1 MTDIR
6 NPYLELMTQVRIALG
21 QLKLYPTTSLQAQK
35 AIAPAHAAVVGYPGG
50 TGRVSVARTIRGLLI
65 NGKRPPAGD
74 ASALAEKA
82 WLQSLHDASV
92 NTLVMLGSISIQE
105 FTTFLDA
112 FGKRFWDLKD
122 GKAINARL
130 TEKGVLQAW
139 VEEVEFVAKAK
150 GDLLIE
156 GAASKLEAA
165 GARVTEIVQTL
176 EQVIDG
182 TASEG
187 LAEQVR
193 LEIVR
198 KMLIQDPLLI
208 QKAKAVNFYAEPG
221 EEGGGNGDG
230 EGGGGGTG
238 SGGGGNGGPG
248 DGGTGSGGSGGSGSG
263 SGGES
268 GGTPSGGSGTGSGGS
283 GARGPV
289 IPRIGKFPG
298 WIPFEQARKSLTEI
312 ARLLQESEGAQRET
326 LRAIGHVILSSFR
339 YDPLLRELLRK
350 FLEGLCVDMMPAW
363 MTEEEKAPTP
373 EKAKGPADPEQRAG
387 ELLALPEDERI
398 EKLFAEAQGLL
409 KELTERKRLDVA
421 TDVIKALVEHAR
433 NVSTLHRLKAV
444 KTIQQVYSLLL
455 IDGLDAARV
464 QVKARLVPALDLER
478 DHAIYPAMLET
489 TVAAIEADVARGALE
504 QAVPLLEALR
514 KQREQPEDKDYPERR
529 DLASRAVERLA
540 SGPVL
545 QAILEKLRSKHA
557 AAARAAETL
566 GAAAA
571 RGIVDRMRVSDAMA
585 ERIGLAQLMLK
596 AGPEAGAVMAA
607 EVQRILAPSEALKL
621 LDMVR
626 LSMAEDQIE
635 STLGAALR
643 HPALAVRRRA
653 AAFLKGG
660 GFPKAGA
667 FFVEALR
674 VESDSSVRAQFVE
687 ALGALRHDTALGL
700 LGQLLESKSEV
711 DEVRFAAAA
720 ALGQLSKPQA
730 IPILTRVAAPRRA
743 LGLMVFA
750 PAPSSV
756 RAAAM
761 RALSSY
767 LHHSDVRDALRR
779 SLEDSEAAVR
789 TAAGDALR
797 TPLVQAL
804 GDPVRQATLVTD
816 IDKLGG
822 FAGEGA
828 TGFMSDVP
836 LDQLFRFLEE
846 SGRAGLLTLAMGGS
860 TAQVY
865 LLKGEVVAAQY
876 GSAKGQEAFNLFCRK
891 EGLGFLFIPGI
902 ASTETSSPRSLIE
915 MMMDAFEIR
924 DSG

>member
-1 MTDIR
+1 MNDRATDIR
-6 NPYLELMTQVRIALG
+6 NPYLELLTQVRIALG
-21 QLKLYPTTSLQAQK
+21 QLKLYPTTSPQAQK
-35 AIAPAHAAVVGYPGG
+35 VLGPAHAAVMGFPGG
-50 TGRVSVARTIRGLLI
+50 TGRISIARTMRGLLI
-65 NGKRPPAGD
+65 NGRRPPAGD

-82 WLQSLHDASV
+82 WLQSLQDAQV
-92 NTLVMLGSISIQE
+92 NSLVILSSIGLQE
-105 FTTFLDA
+105 FTAFLDA
-112 FGKRFWDLKD
+112 FGRRFWDLRE
-122 GKAINARL
+122 GKAINGRL
-130 TEKGVLQAW
+130 AEKGVLQAW

-182 TASEG
+182 TATEG

-198 KMLIQDPLLI
+198 KLLVQDPLLI
-208 QKAKAVNFYAEPG
+208 QKAKAANYYVEPG
-221 EEGGGNGDG
+221 EEGGANGANGAEDR
-230 EGGGGGTG
+230 
-238 SGGGGNGGPG
+238 SSSPGNGG
-248 DGGTGSGGSGGSGSG
+248 DGGGSGSG
-263 SGGES
+263 SSGPDGDGPGG
-268 GGTPSGGSGTGSGGS
+268 
-283 GARGPV
+283 RGLAV
-289 IPRIGKFPG
+289 PRVGKFPG

-312 ARLLQESEGAQRET
+312 ARLLQQSEGAERET
-326 LRAIGHVILSSFR
+326 LRAIGHTIVSSFR
-339 YDPLLRELLRK
+339 YDPLLRELLK
-350 FLEGLCVDMMPAW
+350 KLLEDVCVDMIPTW
-363 MTEEEKAPTP
+363 MTEEPQAPAP
-373 EKAKGPADPEQRAG
+373 AKEKGPAEPEQRAA

-409 KELTERKRLDVA
+409 KDLAGRKRFEAA
-421 TDVIKALVEHAR
+421 TDVIKSLIDHSRHVA
-433 NVSTLHRLKAV
+433 SLHRLKAV
-444 KTIQQVYSLLL
+444 KTLQQVYPQILAE
-455 IDGLDAARV
+455 GLDAARAL
-464 QVKARLVPALDLER
+464 VKARLVPALDLER
-478 DHAIYPAMLET
+478 DRAIYPALVEM
-489 TVAAIEADVARGALE
+489 TVSVVEADVLGGTLD
-504 QAVPLLEALR
+504 QAIPLLEALR
-514 KQREQPEDKDYPERR
+514 KQRQQPDDKDYPERR
-529 DLASRAVERLA
+529 DLTSRAVERLG

-545 QAILEKLRSKHA
+545 QTILEKLRSKHT

-596 AGPEAGAVMAA
+596 AGPEAGAVLAA

-635 STLGAALR
+635 TTLGAALR

-667 FFVEALR
+667 YFAEALR
-674 VESDSSVRAQFVE
+674 SEAEPSVRAQLVE
-687 ALGALRHDTALGL
+687 ALGALRHEAALGL
-700 LGQLLESKSEV
+700 LGQLLESKSES

-720 ALGQLSKPQA
+720 ALGQMSKPQA
-730 IPILTRVAAPRRA
+730 VPILIRVASPRRA
-743 LGLMVFA
+743 LGLMVFT
-750 PAPSSV
+750 PAPPSV

-761 RALSSY
+761 GALSAY
-767 LHHSDVRDALRR
+767 VHHPDVRDTLRR
-779 SLEDSEAAVR
+779 SLEDSDGAVR
-789 TAAGDALR
+789 NAAAEAVR

-804 GDPVRQATLVTD
+804 GDPVRKATLVTNV
-816 IDKLGG
+816 DKLGN

-828 TGFMSDVP
+828 TGFLSDVP

-846 SGRAGLLTLAMGGS
+846 SGRAGCLSLAMGGT
-860 TAQVY
+860 TAQIY
-865 LLKGEVVAAQY
+865 LQKGEVVSAQY
-876 GSAKGQEAFNLFCRK
+876 GNARGQEAFNLFCRK
-891 EGLGFLFIPGI
+891 EGLGFSFIPGV
-902 ASTETSSPRSLIE
+902 AAPEPSPPRNLIE

-924 DSG
+924 DPG